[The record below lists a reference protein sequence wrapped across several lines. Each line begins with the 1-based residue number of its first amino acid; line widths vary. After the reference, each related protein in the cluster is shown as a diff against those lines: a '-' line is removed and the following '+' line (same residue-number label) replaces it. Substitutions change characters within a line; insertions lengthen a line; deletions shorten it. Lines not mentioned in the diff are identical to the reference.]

1 MNPDKQHKKLLKVMS
16 KACDCDSREQARKLI
31 KKADKI
37 NNKLDGI
44 SSKWVRSSTSIDITD
59 VLLFK

>member
-1 MNPDKQHKKLLKVMS
+1 MNPAKQHKKLVKVMS

-37 NNKLDGI
+37 SNKLDGI
-44 SSKWVRSSTSIDITD
+44 SPT
-59 VLLFK
+59 